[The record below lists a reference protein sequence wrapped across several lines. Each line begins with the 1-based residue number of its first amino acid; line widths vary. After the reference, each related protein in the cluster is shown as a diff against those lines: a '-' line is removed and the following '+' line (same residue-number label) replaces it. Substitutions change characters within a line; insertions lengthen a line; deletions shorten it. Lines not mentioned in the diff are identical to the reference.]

1 MKSASESGFPVKT
14 KASSLPEGY
23 AHRSQLCDDLP
34 FVAPRLSEGEVCADL
49 HPNSAH
55 VIL

>member
-49 HPNSAH
+49 HPNSAQ